1 MSLREINLRC
11 QQLENEL
18 DELNLG
24 EDDLEQ
30 REAIIK
36 QLAVRNLSVNL
47 RTLLSQSLFSASI
60 NVDTQYF
67 CRRN

>member
-18 DELNLG
+18 DKPNLG
-24 EDDLEQ
+24 DDDLEH

-36 QLAVRNLSVNL
+36 QLAVRCLSVHL
-47 RTLLSQSLFSASI
+47 RT
-60 NVDTQYF
+60 
-67 CRRN
+67 